1 VEGAIKELAERA
13 ANKTLTSADYEGAT
27 FTVSNLGGYGID
39 GFTPIINLPQ
49 VAILGVGA
57 ARPTPVVDS
66 NGHVAVR
73 YQTVL
78 SLTFDH
84 AFVDGAP
91 AAAFLQQAAA
101 ALAS

>member
-1 VEGAIKELAERA
+1 
-13 ANKTLTSADYEGAT
+13 
-27 FTVSNLGGYGID
+27 VSNLGSFGIE

-57 ARPTPVVDS
+57 ARRVAGVDES
-66 NGHVAVR
+66 GGIGAV
-73 YQTVL
+73 YEMVL

-91 AAAFLQQAAA
+91 AAAFLQR
-101 ALAS
+101 LRETLER